1 MKLKGIIAGFCS
13 IIMAVYFVGCEG
25 SSVETAENT
34 TEEKEPYYDG
44 NLEGL
49 DDLFISGND
58 ILSYMHTP
66 INCELTSA
74 YIHKNENENSTQ
86 IYCVEY
92 IIEFSDRYDYTFNK
106 DYYMILDE
114 NYNYDS
120 DSNEEFSDYDFQ
132 EFPYDNQNYIM
143 VDANTIAKLN
153 NESSLNCN
161 IYNDMSKFFELIN
174 SFFK

>member
-13 IIMAVYFVGCEG
+13 IIMAVSFVGCEN
-25 SSVETAENT
+25 SSVETSENT

-44 NLEGL
+44 ILKGL

-58 ILSYMHTP
+58 IPSYMHTP

-86 IYCVEY
+86 RYCVSY
-92 IIEFSDRYDYTFNK
+92 IIEFSDRYDYTFK
-106 DYYMILDE
+106 KLYYMILDE

-120 DSNEEFSDYDFQ
+120 DSTEGFSDYDFR
-132 EFPYDNQNYIM
+132 EFHCDNQNYIT
-143 VDANTIAKLN
+143 VNANTIAKLN

-161 IYNDMSKFFELIN
+161 IYNDMY
-174 SFFK
+174 SFDY